1 MIFKRTFHWVT
12 TAVHFGQMRTIVEC
26 HRFLW
31 NTFCSC
37 SYYCQYYY
45 CVATCAHLTE
55 VPDPTTLLKKK
66 TLQQQQ
72 NVVYPGLFNSRNE
85 KEQLLQAFL
94 QRLHVLF
101 LSLLVI
107 FQFFFLQPSFIH
119 RCFTSA
125 FNCVIH
131 CVNERLATAHSVT
144 C

>member
-1 MIFKRTFHWVT
+1 MIFKQTFHWVT

-66 TLQQQQ
+66 KPYNNNNNRMLCIRASSTAGMKK
-72 NVVYPGLFNSRNE
+72 NSYFRLFFSVSVFSFS
-85 KEQLLQAFL
+85 LC
-94 QRLHVLF
+94 
-101 LSLLVI
+101 LSFFI
-107 FQFFFLQPSFIH
+107 FFF
-119 RCFTSA
+119 TA
-125 FNCVIH
+125 VIYTPVLH
-131 CVNERLATAHSVT
+131 LRL
-144 C
+144 